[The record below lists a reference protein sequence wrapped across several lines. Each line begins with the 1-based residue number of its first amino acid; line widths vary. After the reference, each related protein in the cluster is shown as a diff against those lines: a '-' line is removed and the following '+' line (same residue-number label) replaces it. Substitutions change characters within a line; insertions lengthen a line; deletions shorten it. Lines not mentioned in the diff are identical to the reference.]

1 MTDNEGGRFVTALIT
16 SYHRPSGYFVV
27 CNAGHPQPLIYSART
42 GQWALLDHTIENT
55 VDDVFNLPLGIII
68 PTEYRQFAV
77 RLSPGDMVVL
87 YTDGFSD
94 QRDGTQPIGT
104 EGLLEIVNGI
114 PVTIPEALAG
124 SIKQALGMNE
134 HDYNRIDDETILVVA
149 PTERPFAPLTLMEQL
164 KVFGRLVPGPW
175 HIGNET
181 PNISA

>member
-1 MTDNEGGRFVTALIT
+1 
-16 SYHRPSGYFVV
+16 
-27 CNAGHPQPLIYSART
+27 
-42 GQWALLDHTIENT
+42 
-55 VDDVFNLPLGIII
+55 
-68 PTEYRQFAV
+68 
-77 RLSPGDMVVL
+77 MVVL

-114 PVTIPEALAG
+114 PVTTPEALAG
-124 SIKQALGMNE
+124 SIKQAFGMNE